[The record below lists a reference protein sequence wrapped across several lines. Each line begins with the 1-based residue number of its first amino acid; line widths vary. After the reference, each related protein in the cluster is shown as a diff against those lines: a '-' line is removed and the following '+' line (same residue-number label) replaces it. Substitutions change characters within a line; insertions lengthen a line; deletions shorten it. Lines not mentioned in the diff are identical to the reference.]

1 MPVCSG
7 AEHRAGTWLRSNAA
21 ARSPKYPQF
30 TGNYWQEALARFV
43 QTSDNKRLS
52 RLAWVPIRQ
61 PALLNRL
68 LYFFV

>member
-1 MPVCSG
+1 MPSCSG
-7 AEHRAGTWLRSNAA
+7 AEHLTLAWLRSNTAP
-21 ARSPKYPQF
+21 RGVEYPLF

>member
-7 AEHRAGTWLRSNAA
+7 AEHLAISWVRSNA
-21 ARSPKYPQF
+21 SPLQAEYPQF
-30 TGNYWQEALARFV
+30 TGNYWHRRLARFV